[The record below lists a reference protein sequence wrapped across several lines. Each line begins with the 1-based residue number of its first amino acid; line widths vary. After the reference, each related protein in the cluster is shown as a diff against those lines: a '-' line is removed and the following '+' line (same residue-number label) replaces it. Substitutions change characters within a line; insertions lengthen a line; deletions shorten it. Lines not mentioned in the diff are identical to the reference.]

1 MVAQLQ
7 QLAAVLPVSDINEA
21 IEHYRSLGFAV
32 RAYEGDAPYGYA
44 ERDGVHLHLAQ
55 VAGLDPAANLCSLYL
70 YVDDADALHGQWSEA
85 GVRGRLI
92 APVDAEYGLRE
103 GAHVDPDGNLLRFGS
118 PLA

>member
-7 QLAAVLPVSDINEA
+7 QLAEVLPLRDIDEA
-21 IEHYRSLGFAV
+21 IDHYRSLGFAV
-32 RAYEGDAPYGYA
+32 RAYEGDAPYGFA

-55 VAGLDPAANLCSLYL
+55 VSGLDPATNPCSVYL

-118 PLA
+118 PLQ